1 MNYAIISSTG
11 LVVNTIEWDGAT
23 FWRPPTGHTAVATD
37 EAGIGWTYADG
48 VFIAPEPEPMP
59 EPEPVPVLTTE
70 QKLEAAGL
78 TVAELKELFG
88 LN

>member
-1 MNYAIISSTG
+1 MTYQLTQGDIILRLSDNA
-11 LVVNTIEWDGAT
+11 LIPFDPANTDYQEYLAWLAEGNE
-23 FWRPPTGHTAVATD
+23 PLP
-37 EAGIGWTYADG
+37 
-48 VFIAPEPEPMP
+48 APEPEPA
-59 EPEPVPVLTTE
+59 PVLTTE